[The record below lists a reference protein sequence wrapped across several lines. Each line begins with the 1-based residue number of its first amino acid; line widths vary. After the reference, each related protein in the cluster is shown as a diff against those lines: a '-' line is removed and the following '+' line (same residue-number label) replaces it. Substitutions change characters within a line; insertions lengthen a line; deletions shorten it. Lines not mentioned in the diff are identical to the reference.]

1 MNKYKSVFFLLFIT
15 LFVSA
20 QNLDLKGKWKVN
32 CALEKKDEGTF
43 HVCDF
48 CPTTLLSNNAAIIE
62 DFDIEITE
70 TAIKFTTEEVK
81 IEIPYEWDKSTYTI
95 RFKYVQKDY
104 AFKAMIVSDP
114 QVQVFVAETGEVL
127 YLKKLL

>member
-1 MNKYKSVFFLLFIT
+1 VFYLLFFTCFI
-15 LFVSA
+15 SA

-32 CALEKKDEGTF
+32 CALEKKNETTF

-48 CPTTLLSNNAAIIE
+48 CPTTILNNNTAIVEEFNIE
-62 DFDIEITE
+62 VSES
-70 TAIKFTTEEVK
+70 AIKFTTEEVK

-95 RFKYVQKDY
+95 KFKYLQKDY
-104 AFKAMIVSDP
+104 SFKAMVVSDP
-114 QVQVFVAETGEVL
+114 QVQVLVAETGEVL